1 MCGIAGVLR
10 GHAADRAALLDE
22 ARAMAERLAHRG
34 PDDSGEFA
42 DPASGLALGFRRLAI
57 LDLSPAGHQPM
68 ESASGRWVLV
78 FNGEVYNFEELRAAL
93 PDPPPWRG
101 HSDTEVM
108 LAAFEAWGV
117 RGAVERFAGMFAF
130 ALWDR
135 RERTLHL
142 VRDRMGVK
150 PLHYGWSGGALHFA
164 SELKALRA
172 LPRTIDRVA
181 LDDYLAYG
189 FVPGPRTIYENV
201 RKLPPATILSIGAGD
216 ESAEPVPY
224 WSVADVAE
232 HSERFRGSFDEAVER
247 LGALVSDSVRLRM
260 IADVPLGLF
269 LSGGI
274 DSSLIA
280 ATMRRHATGPVKTF
294 TIGFTDP
301 EYDEARSA
309 AAIAKYLGTEH
320 TELYVTAEEAMDAIP
335 AMAEVFD
342 EPFADSSQIPTYI
355 VSRMARR
362 SVTVALSGDGGDEL
376 FGGYHRYF
384 LGRKLWTKRARVPSF
399 LRGPAATVLA
409 RTPSP
414 RLRGIAGA
422 LSARSPDDLYATT
435 MTAGRLPARMLK
447 QGRGEQRRTRH
458 DVAERMMLL
467 DQLGYLP
474 DDILVKVDRASMAVS
489 LEAREPLLDHRLVEF
504 AWTLPLDMKLE
515 PMAGKK
521 ILRALLA
528 RDLPPT
534 LFERRKMGF
543 GLPVGEWLRGP
554 LRGWAES
561 LLNEHRLREE
571 GLIDPKPVLA
581 AWREHLAGRDRQPLL
596 WTVLMLEAWLRRWG
610 G

>member
-1 MCGIAGVLR
+1 MCGIAGILHGR
-10 GHAADRAALLDE
+10 PADRAALLDE
-22 ARAMAERLAHRG
+22 ARTMAQLLAHRG

-42 DPASGLALGFRRLAI
+42 DPESGLALGFRRLAI
-57 LDLSPAGHQPM
+57 VDLSPAGHQPM
-68 ESASGRWVLV
+68 ESASGRYVLI
-78 FNGEVYNFEELRAAL
+78 FNGEVYNFEEIRAAL
-93 PDPPPWRG
+93 PHPPAWRG

-117 RGAVERFAGMFAF
+117 RGAVERFTGMFAF

-172 LPRTIDRVA
+172 LPRTIDRTS
-181 LDDYLAYG
+181 LDAYLAYG
-189 FVPGPRTIYENV
+189 FVPGPRTIFENI
-201 RKLPPATILSIGAGD
+201 RKLPAGTILSVRAGE
-216 ESAEPVPY
+216 ESAQPVAY

-232 HSERFRGSFDEAVER
+232 RAERFHGTFDDAVER
-247 LGALVSDSVRLRM
+247 VGALVSDSVRLRM
-260 IADVPLGLF
+260 IADVPLGVF
-269 LSGGI
+269 LSGGV

-280 ATMRRHATGPVKTF
+280 AMMRRHATGPVKTF

-301 EYDEARSA
+301 EYDEARYA
-309 AAIAKYLGTEH
+309 AAIAKHLGTEH

-335 AMAEVFD
+335 AMAEIFD

-399 LRGPAATVLA
+399 LRGPAGAVLA

-422 LSARSPDDLYATT
+422 LLARNPDDLYATT
-435 MTAGRLPARMLK
+435 MTAGRLP
-447 QGRGEQRRTRH
+447 GRSLEQRRTRH

-489 LEAREPLLDHRLVEF
+489 LEAREPLLDHRLVEL

-515 PMAGKK
+515 PLAGKK

-528 RDLPPT
+528 RELPPA
-534 LFERRKMGF
+534 LFERQKMGF
-543 GLPVGEWLRGP
+543 GLPVGDWLRGP

-561 LLNEHRLREE
+561 LLNDRRLREE
-571 GLIDPKPVLA
+571 GLLDPKPVLA

-596 WTVLMLEAWLRRWG
+596 WTILMFEAWLRRWA
-610 G
+610 